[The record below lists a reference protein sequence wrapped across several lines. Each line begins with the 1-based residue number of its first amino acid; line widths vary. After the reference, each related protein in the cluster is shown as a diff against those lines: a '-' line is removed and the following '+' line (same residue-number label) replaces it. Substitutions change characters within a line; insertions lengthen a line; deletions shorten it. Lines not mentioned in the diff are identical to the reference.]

1 MKALRKEAASPI
13 TVLQQGRCFLCGTA
27 GAEVV
32 LKEGAHVARQCSCGV
47 VYADP
52 VPDAA
57 DVDLTV
63 DHHHRIYYSAPAAER
78 LRWVRRAKPAGRL
91 LDLGCGEGEFAE
103 LAVARGY
110 EAEGMEP
117 DERRADVARRR
128 TGIRVEPAF
137 LEQDTLP
144 PNSFDVVFH
153 IDLLSHFIDPV
164 KSLKSMRRLLREDGV
179 ICFEVGL
186 FSKLSPFWHKF
197 AGRANMPDHRWFYD
211 ERALQA
217 TLERSGLEIVEIRKF
232 DIGASTFLTTALLQV
247 LRPSALGKDG
257 GSISRPMASGTA
269 GRCYYRLQMWLRYS
283 AGKWL
288 RTGGPKAAFVTARP
302 VG

>member
-1 MKALRKEAASPI
+1 
-13 TVLQQGRCFLCGTA
+13 
-27 GAEVV
+27 
-32 LKEGAHVARQCSCGV
+32 
-47 VYADP
+47 
-52 VPDAA
+52 
-57 DVDLTV
+57 
-63 DHHHRIYYSAPAAER
+63 
-78 LRWVRRAKPAGRL
+78 
-91 LDLGCGEGEFAE
+91 
-103 LAVARGY
+103 
-110 EAEGMEP
+110 MEP
-117 DERRADVARRR
+117 DERRAEIARRR

-137 LEQDTLP
+137 LEQDTLH

-186 FSKLSPFWHKF
+186 FSKLSPFWRKF

-217 TLERSGLEIVEIRKF
+217 TLERSGLEIVEMRKF

-257 GSISRPMASGTA
+257 GCDLSANGFWDSRPLLLPTSDVASLFGRKVASHWWAQGRVRHGPSDRMTRIKDRSEQVLKAKVRRCVVVVPALPRWITDFNALSTA
-269 GRCYYRLQMWLRYS
+269 L
-283 AGKWL
+283 
-288 RTGGPKAAFVTARP
+288 AAFGWQLEIFTRHPTRYDPAGILAPRTAKPGRRSRR
-302 VG
+302 V